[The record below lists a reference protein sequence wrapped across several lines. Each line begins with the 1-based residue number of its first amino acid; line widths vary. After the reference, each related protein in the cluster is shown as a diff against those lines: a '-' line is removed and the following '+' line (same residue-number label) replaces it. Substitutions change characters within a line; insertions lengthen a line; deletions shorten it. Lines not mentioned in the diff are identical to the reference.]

1 MGRFLKWVNLR
12 LQSDEG
18 HIGRWVMSHT
28 NPISKARILMSCKGI
43 RQGWFALGAVSAL
56 TAAAV
61 GMRIYVVRELLAV
74 LLIFLVLFAVAAI
87 AVAIA
92 LTIDEIAIRAFTWLR
107 VHIMS
112 AHFHFRLGASTGT
125 GLAPVH
131 TTRHF
136 S

>member
-1 MGRFLKWVNLR
+1 
-12 LQSDEG
+12 
-18 HIGRWVMSHT
+18 
-28 NPISKARILMSCKGI
+28 MSCKGI
-43 RQGWFALGAVSAL
+43 RQGWFAVGSASAL

-74 LLIFLVLFAVAAI
+74 LLIFLVLLVVTAM
-87 AVAIA
+87 AVAILLA
-92 LTIDEIAIRAFTWLR
+92 IDEMAIRAFTWLR
-107 VHIMS
+107 IHIMS

-125 GLAPVH
+125 ALAPIH